1 MDQGEFIG
9 VDGRNVTLT
18 GLCAGAHTVLVRD
31 ADGCQSNNNTA
42 TSFTINDLGG
52 LNSVEI
58 TKTDAGCGNDGTISI
73 QVDGQFVV
81 GQTLFRYHGVCSSP
95 TSDYGDVEFDVVT
108 SQFDTYQTG
117 LASGPWSIT
126 AGTINN
132 TTEKEYICPFESEL
146 TIGDESSYSIST
158 TIVDTTCDKTMEVQI

>member
-1 MDQGEFIG
+1 M
-9 VDGRNVTLT
+9 
-18 GLCAGAHTVLVRD
+18 
-31 ADGCQSNNNTA
+31 
-42 TSFTINDLGG
+42 
-52 LNSVEI
+52 
-58 TKTDAGCGNDGTISI
+58 
-73 QVDGQFVV
+73 DGQFVV

-126 AGTINN
+126 GTINN

-146 TIGDESSYSIST
+146 TIGDAEVPYSIST
-158 TIVDTTCDKTMEVQI
+158 TIVDTTCGQNNGSANIVVFTSNEQLQQDLLGNSAFI